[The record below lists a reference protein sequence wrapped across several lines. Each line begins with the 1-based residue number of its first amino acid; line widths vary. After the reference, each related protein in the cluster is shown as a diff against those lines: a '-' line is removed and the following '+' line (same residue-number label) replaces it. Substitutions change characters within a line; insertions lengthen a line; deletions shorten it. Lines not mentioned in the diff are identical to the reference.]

1 MMEVKINKNRFR
13 VFGAI
18 EWIALADEMGEEMRE
33 NLKMTK
39 YHEKL
44 DIYGGYNIRRDWR
57 KKKEWFV
64 LLMLCLKYQL
74 GSWMRI
80 SSRVLE

>member
-1 MMEVKINKNRFR
+1 MMEVKINRFR

-18 EWIALADEMGEEMRE
+18 EWTALADGMGEEMRE

-57 KKKEWFV
+57 KKKEWSV

-74 GSWMRI
+74 DSWVRI